1 MLCLN
6 RNVSDAGAATG
17 QHIFGKGE
25 SVADHVEFTGGV
37 VVQKMTAVG
46 FAVDGRSDVFVQHL
60 VERLDSFVYFEP
72 VFVGVLEVILG
83 FAGVADRQNKAE
95 NGQNQYVDLGHE

>member
-1 MLCLN
+1 M
-6 RNVSDAGAATG
+6 
-17 QHIFGKGE
+17 
-25 SVADHVEFTGGV
+25 
-37 VVQKMTAVG
+37 
-46 FAVDGRSDVFVQHL
+46 FVQHL

-72 VFVGVLEVILG
+72 VLVGILEVILR